1 MPPAMLT
8 TVDERGW
15 CEHVEGADGL
25 AVVFF
30 FAPWC
35 RTCKAVRPV
44 VERLERSHEDVSFF
58 QADFKQSAALC
69 YRQRVFAFPT
79 VHFYLPGVGRVGRCV
94 PSAKGADARLRS
106 QLSRFAGERQLLLRQ
121 VSTEALQPVVRY
133 HELVSALQAL
143 ANVAGQGE
151 APEAP
156 PEAPSAE
163 RDRLR
168 SMVEAGE
175 RVGNAA
181 PPASQHPLHP
191 LAFGGRT
198 GAGRSYAPRRA
209 ARASWRVA
217 VA

>member
-94 PSAKGADARLRS
+94 PSAKGADAKLRS
-106 QLSRFAGERQLLLRQ
+106 QLARPWMPWSSA
-121 VSTEALQPVVRY
+121 VSWPDLSDVR
-133 HELVSALQAL
+133 HA
-143 ANVAGQGE
+143 
-151 APEAP
+151 
-156 PEAPSAE
+156 
-163 RDRLR
+163 
-168 SMVEAGE
+168 
-175 RVGNAA
+175 
-181 PPASQHPLHP
+181 H
-191 LAFGGRT
+191 
-198 GAGRSYAPRRA
+198 GAMCPG
-209 ARASWRVA
+209 V
-217 VA
+217 